1 MSGDTIQVTEGLEA
15 GDRLVTAGV
24 PFLVE
29 GMRVTLLP
37 DLEQAEPRP
46 GE

>member
-1 MSGDTIQVTEGLEA
+1 MWGGIEVKDGLTP

-29 GMRVTLLP
+29 GMKVRLLP